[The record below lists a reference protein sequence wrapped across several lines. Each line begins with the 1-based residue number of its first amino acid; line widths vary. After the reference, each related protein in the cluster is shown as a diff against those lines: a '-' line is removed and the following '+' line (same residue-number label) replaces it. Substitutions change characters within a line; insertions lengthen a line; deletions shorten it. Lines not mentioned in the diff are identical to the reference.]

1 MSGVVKY
8 ERGIGERG
16 KENEHLPNPERPA
29 IFELPTESRTQ
40 RRAVKLN
47 IF

>member
-1 MSGVVKY
+1 MSGVMKY

-16 KENEHLPNPERPA
+16 KEHLPNPEQPA

>member
-1 MSGVVKY
+1 MRY
-8 ERGIGERG
+8 EREIGERG
-16 KENEHLPNPERPA
+16 KENEHLPNPKEIA
-29 IFELPTESRTQ
+29 IFDLPTESRTQ